1 MLREVDG
8 PHLLRIHK
16 IYEGENNIYCLG
28 DLYSGGTLYQY
39 MKEHG
44 KPTETHSIE
53 IIKQL
58 LKALKYLEKKKLIHR
73 DLKPENIIFAD
84 KSLQTVHLVDFGFM
98 TRESEFNL
106 LFTRCGTPGYVAPE
120 VLEDK
125 QYTSKID
132 VYSVGL
138 VFYLLLTKTNPF
150 NHKSNTKLIQK
161 NKSGVV
167 DFSVFNEIELDR
179 KSKSNFGLTLV
190 LEVLQL
196 MLTKDPEL
204 RPSASM
210 LLQHKLFQS
219 DSEDTTSTDAET
231 LHKKNKPTG
240 LPL

>member
-39 MKEHG
+39 IKDHG

-58 LKALKYLEKKKLIHR
+58 LKALAYLESKKLIHR
-73 DLKPENIIFAD
+73 DLKPENILFAD

-125 QYTSKID
+125 HYNSKID

-167 DFSVFNEIELDR
+167 DFSVFNEIEIDR
-179 KSKSNFGLTLV
+179 KPKSRPLLTLV

-204 RPSASM
+204 RPTASM
-210 LLQHKLFQS
+210 LLKHKLFQT
-219 DSEDTTSTDAET
+219 DSKDTSSTDGEG
-231 LHKKNKPTG
+231 LPKKFPPTG
-240 LPL
+240 LPF